1 MEILSHSCSTTV
13 VVEVFLASRVDE
25 SCLSSTVVMGRSFRV
40 MIPLIESSSIL
51 GRVLSVGV
59 YCQACSGLPLAVV
72 FVGRD
77 RLLYNSIVQE
87 IQRFRQVRA
96 ASLRNTLFPM

>member
-13 VVEVFLASRVDE
+13 VVEVFLASRADE

-59 YCQACSGLPLAVV
+59 YRQACSGIPIAVR

-77 RLLYNSIVQE
+77 RLL
-87 IQRFRQVRA
+87 
-96 ASLRNTLFPM
+96 